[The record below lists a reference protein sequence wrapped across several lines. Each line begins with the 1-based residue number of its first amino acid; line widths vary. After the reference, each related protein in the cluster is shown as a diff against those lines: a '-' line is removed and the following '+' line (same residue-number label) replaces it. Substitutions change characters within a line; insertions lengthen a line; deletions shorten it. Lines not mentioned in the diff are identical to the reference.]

1 MSNSTLKNSLLLKVT
16 DHSRLSSKNIMKYS
30 HTAILAS
37 ILLFSVGC
45 TTTRTTDTART
56 GIEQLLISN
65 AVDQTIGK
73 TALPDVL
80 GKKVFVEEKYLDSV
94 DKGYIVGSL
103 RQKLLTSGASLV
115 DAKEGSD
122 VTVELYSGGVGTDN
136 VESFLGV
143 PGLTV
148 PGLPVELP
156 EIRVYE
162 KKSQFGTA
170 KIGIIAYDTPSGKMM
185 FNGGTSLA
193 RADNSA
199 WSVAGIGPFQEGTV
213 RTEVNRSTAATDFTA
228 RVANTV
234 DFSNTIR

>member
-1 MSNSTLKNSLLLKVT
+1 MKFSYTALLVSVLLL
-16 DHSRLSSKNIMKYS
+16 
-30 HTAILAS
+30 
-37 ILLFSVGC
+37 SVGC

-65 AVDQTIGK
+65 AVDQTITK
-73 TALPDVL
+73 TALPDVF

-94 DKGYIVGSL
+94 DKGYIVGSM

-136 VESFLGV
+136 VESYVGV

-156 EIRVYE
+156 EIRLYE

-170 KIGIIAYDTPSGKMM
+170 KIGITAYETPSGKMM
-185 FNGGTSLA
+185 FDGGTSLA

-199 WSVAGIGPFQEGTV
+199 WSIAGIGPFQDGTV
-213 RTEVNRSTAATDFTA
+213 RTEVNRNTGATDFTA

>member
-1 MSNSTLKNSLLLKVT
+1 MKFSYTALLVSVLLL
-16 DHSRLSSKNIMKYS
+16 
-30 HTAILAS
+30 
-37 ILLFSVGC
+37 SVGC

-65 AVDQTIGK
+65 AVDQTITK
-73 TALPDVL
+73 TALPDVF

-94 DKGYIVGSL
+94 DKGYIVGSM

-136 VESFLGV
+136 VESYVGV

-156 EIRVYE
+156 EIRLYE

-170 KIGIIAYDTPSGKMM
+170 KIGITAYETPSGKMM
-185 FNGGTSLA
+185 FDGGTSLA

-199 WSVAGIGPFQEGTV
+199 WSIAGIGPFQEGTV
-213 RTEVNRSTAATDFTA
+213 RTEVNRNTGATDFTA

>member
-1 MSNSTLKNSLLLKVT
+1 
-16 DHSRLSSKNIMKYS
+16 MKYS
-30 HTAILAS
+30 YTAIIAS
-37 ILLFSVGC
+37 ILLISVGC

-65 AVDQTIGK
+65 AVDQTINK

-103 RQKLLTSGASLV
+103 RQKLLAAGASLV
-115 DAKEGSD
+115 DAKDASD

-136 VESFLGV
+136 VESYLGV

-156 EIRVYE
+156 EVRLYE
-162 KKSQFGTA
+162 KQSQFGTA
-170 KIGIIAYDTPSGKMM
+170 KIGVIAYETPTGKMM
-185 FNGGTSLA
+185 YNGGTSLA

-199 WSVAGIGPFQEGTV
+199 WSLVGIGPFQEGTV
-213 RTEVNRSTAATDFTA
+213 RTEVNRSTAGTDFTA

-234 DFSNTIR
+234 DFSDTLRR